1 MRLIRPM
8 IPCRGAPAV
17 LPGRTKPEMTAVADC
32 ALDMRG
38 ISKAFPGVKALS
50 NVNFAVKFGT
60 VHAVVGENGAGKST
74 LMKVLNGS
82 YAPTSGTIKVGGNE
96 VRMRKPADAQALGI
110 RMVHQ
115 EINLV
120 PDLTVAENV
129 YLGRMPGKW
138 TWLRKGEM
146 ARKAAAVLKELGA
159 AINPRERLGNL
170 SISQQQLVEIAKA
183 YAAQP
188 RIIVLDE
195 PTSSLSEHET
205 AALFRILRKMR
216 GEGIA
221 IVYISHRLK
230 EVLEIADEVTVL
242 RDGSMIETRPIEGI
256 TAAEMI
262 RLMVGREV
270 SNVFPKSP
278 AKIGTSVLRVE
289 RIGDGASFRDISFDV
304 RAGEILGLTGLV
316 GAGRSEVA
324 RAIFGL
330 SRLAEGSVS
339 VNGRKVVISSPS
351 EAVRA
356 GIAYVPED
364 RKGDGIVPGMSVRE
378 NISLP
383 ILRRLTSFGRIRGS
397 ADRSLSALYVKQFS
411 ISPPDGERRINL
423 LSGGNQQKAVIAKWL
438 AAKPAVLIL
447 DEPTRGVDVGAK
459 AEIHHIIGQLVAD
472 GMAVV
477 MISSELP
484 EILGVCDRVVVMR
497 DGRASSPLTRAEL
510 SEERIMALATGEEA
524 A

>member
-1 MRLIRPM
+1 
-8 IPCRGAPAV
+8 
-17 LPGRTKPEMTAVADC
+17 MTDAHC
-32 ALDMRG
+32 ALDMKG
-38 ISKAFPGVKALS
+38 ITKTFPGVKALS
-50 NVNFAVKFGT
+50 NVNFSVKFGS

-82 YAPTSGTIKVGGNE
+82 YPPTSGTIRVGGTE
-96 VRMRKPADAQALGI
+96 VRMRRPADAQALGV

-120 PDLTVAENV
+120 PDLSVAENV

-138 TWLRKGEM
+138 TLLRRREM
-146 ARKAAAVLKELGA
+146 IARATAVLAELGA

-183 YAAQP
+183 YAADP

-205 AALFRILRKMR
+205 AALFSILRKMR
-216 GEGIA
+216 DDGIA

-230 EVLEIADEVTVL
+230 EVLQIADEVTVL

-262 RLMVGREV
+262 SLMVGREV

-278 AKIGTSVLRVE
+278 AAIGAPVLSVDN
-289 RIGDGASFRDISFDV
+289 ISDGAHFRDVSFDV

-316 GAGRSEVA
+316 GAGRTEVA

-330 SRLAEGSVS
+330 SQLAGGTVRLG
-339 VNGRKVVISSPS
+339 GREPAIRSPS
-351 EAVRA
+351 DAVRA

-364 RKGDGIVPGMSVRE
+364 RKGDGIVPAMCVRE

-383 ILRRLTSFGRIRGS
+383 ILRQLSKLGCISRG
-397 ADRSLSALYVKQFS
+397 ADRALAGQYVSQFA

-438 AAKPAVLIL
+438 AAKPSVLIL

-459 AEIHHIIGQLVAD
+459 AEIHNIIGQLVAE
-472 GMAVV
+472 GMAVL

-484 EILGVCDRVVVMR
+484 EVLGVCDRVVVMR
-497 DGRASSPLTRAEL
+497 DGHASAPLDRKAL
-510 SEERIMALATGEEA
+510 SEERIMALATGEEVA
-524 A
+524 

>member
-1 MRLIRPM
+1 MPS
-8 IPCRGAPAV
+8 AAS
-17 LPGRTKPEMTAVADC
+17 
-32 ALDMRG
+32 ALHMRG
-38 ISKAFPGVKALS
+38 ISKVFPGVKALS
-50 NVNFAVKFGT
+50 GVELSVRFGT
-60 VHAVVGENGAGKST
+60 VHAIVGENGAGKST
-74 LMKVLNGS
+74 LMKILSGA
-82 YAPTSGTIKVGGNE
+82 YAPTAGTIEVAGVD
-96 VRMRKPADAQALGI
+96 VRMKRPADAQRLGI

-115 EINLV
+115 ELNLV
-120 PDLTVAENV
+120 PDLTVAENIF
-129 YLGRMPGKW
+129 LGRMPKRFGFCD
-138 TWLRKGEM
+138 RGGM
-146 ARKAAAVLKELGA
+146 VRRASAVLTELGA
-159 AINPRERLGNL
+159 SIDPQGRLGDL

-183 YAAQP
+183 YAADP

-216 GEGIA
+216 DAGIA

-242 RDGSMIETRPIEGI
+242 RDGAMIETRPASGI
-256 TAAEMI
+256 TAGDMI

-270 SNVFPKSP
+270 SNVFPKTPSV
-278 AKIGTSVLRVE
+278 IGKEVLRV
-289 RIGDGASFRDISFDV
+289 RCIGDSLRFEDVSFDV

-316 GAGRSEVA
+316 GAGRTEVA

-330 SRLAEGSVS
+330 APLACGSVELDG
-339 VNGRKVVISSPS
+339 VPVTIRSP
-351 EAVRA
+351 AAAARA

-364 RKGDGIVPGMSVRE
+364 RKGDGIVPAMTVRE

-383 ILRRLTSFGRIRGS
+383 VLRRLANRLGRVRRGVERDL
-397 ADRSLSALYVKQFS
+397 AQTYVRKFS
-411 ISPPDGERRINL
+411 IVPPDGERRIGL
-423 LSGGNQQKAVIAKWL
+423 LSGGNQQKAVISRWL
-438 AAKPAVLIL
+438 ATDPKVLIL

-459 AEIHHIIGQLVAD
+459 AEIHGIIGQLVAN

-484 EILGVCDRVVVMR
+484 EIMGVCDRVVVMR
-497 DGRASSPLTRAEL
+497 DGRASAPVAREGLT
-510 SEERIMALATGEEA
+510 EERIMALATGEDSAEGEA

>member
-1 MRLIRPM
+1 
-8 IPCRGAPAV
+8 
-17 LPGRTKPEMTAVADC
+17 MTDAHC
-32 ALDMRG
+32 ALDMKG
-38 ISKAFPGVKALS
+38 ITKTFPGVKALS
-50 NVNFAVKFGT
+50 NVNFSVKFGS

-82 YAPTSGTIKVGGNE
+82 YPPTSGTIRVGGTE
-96 VRMRKPADAQALGI
+96 VRMRRPADAQPLGV

-120 PDLTVAENV
+120 PDLSVAENV

-138 TWLRKGEM
+138 TLLRRREM
-146 ARKAAAVLKELGA
+146 IARATAVLAELGA

-183 YAAQP
+183 YAADP

-205 AALFRILRKMR
+205 AALFSILRKMR
-216 GEGIA
+216 DDGIA

-230 EVLEIADEVTVL
+230 EVLQIADEVTVL

-262 RLMVGREV
+262 SLMVGREV

-278 AKIGTSVLRVE
+278 AAIGAPVLSVE
-289 RIGDGASFRDISFDV
+289 NISDGAHFRDVSFDV

-316 GAGRSEVA
+316 GAGRTEVA

-330 SRLAEGSVS
+330 SQLTGGTVRLG
-339 VNGRKVVISSPS
+339 GREPAIRSPS
-351 EAVRA
+351 DAVRA

-364 RKGDGIVPGMSVRE
+364 RKGDGIVPAMCVRE

-383 ILRRLTSFGRIRGS
+383 ILRQLSKLGCISRG
-397 ADRSLSALYVKQFS
+397 ADRALAGQYESQFA

-423 LSGGNQQKAVIAKWL
+423 LS
-438 AAKPAVLIL
+438 
-447 DEPTRGVDVGAK
+447 
-459 AEIHHIIGQLVAD
+459 
-472 GMAVV
+472 
-477 MISSELP
+477 
-484 EILGVCDRVVVMR
+484 
-497 DGRASSPLTRAEL
+497 
-510 SEERIMALATGEEA
+510 
-524 A
+524 

>member
-1 MRLIRPM
+1 
-8 IPCRGAPAV
+8 
-17 LPGRTKPEMTAVADC
+17 MTAVADC

-38 ISKAFPGVKALS
+38 ISKTFPGVKALS

>member
-1 MRLIRPM
+1 
-8 IPCRGAPAV
+8 
-17 LPGRTKPEMTAVADC
+17 MTDAHC
-32 ALDMRG
+32 ALDMKG
-38 ISKAFPGVKALS
+38 ITKTFPGVKALS
-50 NVNFAVKFGT
+50 NVNFSVKFGS

-82 YAPTSGTIKVGGNE
+82 YPPTSGTIRVGGTE
-96 VRMRKPADAQALGI
+96 VRMRRPADAQALGV

-120 PDLTVAENV
+120 PDLSVAENV

-138 TWLRKGEM
+138 TLLRRREM
-146 ARKAAAVLKELGA
+146 IARATAVLAELGA

-183 YAAQP
+183 YAADP

-205 AALFRILRKMR
+205 AALFSILRKMR
-216 GEGIA
+216 DDGIA

-230 EVLEIADEVTVL
+230 EVLQIADEVTVL

-262 RLMVGREV
+262 SLMVGREV

-278 AKIGTSVLRVE
+278 AAIGATVLSVE
-289 RIGDGASFRDISFDV
+289 NISDGAHFRDVSFDV

-316 GAGRSEVA
+316 GAGRTEVA

-330 SRLAEGSVS
+330 SQLAGGTVRLG
-339 VNGRKVVISSPS
+339 GREPAIRSPS
-351 EAVRA
+351 DAVRA

-364 RKGDGIVPGMSVRE
+364 RKGDGIVPAMCVRE

-383 ILRRLTSFGRIRGS
+383 ILRQLSKLGCISRG
-397 ADRSLSALYVKQFS
+397 ADRALAGQYVSQFA

-438 AAKPAVLIL
+438 AAKPSVLIL

-459 AEIHHIIGQLVAD
+459 AEIHNIIGQLVAE
-472 GMAVV
+472 GMAVL

-484 EILGVCDRVVVMR
+484 EVLGVCDRVVVMR
-497 DGRASSPLTRAEL
+497 DGHASAPLDRKAL
-510 SEERIMALATGEEA
+510 SEERIMA
-524 A
+524 

>member
-1 MRLIRPM
+1 
-8 IPCRGAPAV
+8 
-17 LPGRTKPEMTAVADC
+17 MTDAHC
-32 ALDMRG
+32 ALDMKG
-38 ISKAFPGVKALS
+38 ITKTFPGVKALS
-50 NVNFAVKFGT
+50 NVNFSVKFGS

-82 YAPTSGTIKVGGNE
+82 YPPTSGTIRVGGTE
-96 VRMRKPADAQALGI
+96 VRMRRPADAQALGV

-120 PDLTVAENV
+120 PDLSVAENV

-138 TWLRKGEM
+138 TLLRRREM
-146 ARKAAAVLKELGA
+146 IARATAVLAELGA

-183 YAAQP
+183 YAADP

-205 AALFRILRKMR
+205 AALFSILRKMR
-216 GEGIA
+216 DDGIA

-230 EVLEIADEVTVL
+230 EVLQIADEVTVL

-262 RLMVGREV
+262 SLMVGREV

-278 AKIGTSVLRVE
+278 AAIGAPVLSVE
-289 RIGDGASFRDISFDV
+289 NISDGAHFRDVSFDV

-316 GAGRSEVA
+316 GAGRTEVA

-330 SRLAEGSVS
+330 SQLAGGTVRLG
-339 VNGRKVVISSPS
+339 GREPAIRSPS
-351 EAVRA
+351 DAVRA

-364 RKGDGIVPGMSVRE
+364 RKGDGIVPAMCVRE

-383 ILRRLTSFGRIRGS
+383 ILRQLSKLGCISRG
-397 ADRSLSALYVKQFS
+397 ADRALAGQYVSQFA

-438 AAKPAVLIL
+438 AAKPSVLIL

-459 AEIHHIIGQLVAD
+459 AEIHNIIGQLVAE
-472 GMAVV
+472 GMAVL

-484 EILGVCDRVVVMR
+484 EVLGVCDRVVVMR
-497 DGRASSPLTRAEL
+497 DGHASAPLDRKAL
-510 SEERIMALATGEEA
+510 SEERIMALATGEEVA
-524 A
+524 

>member
-1 MRLIRPM
+1 MNS
-8 IPCRGAPAV
+8 
-17 LPGRTKPEMTAVADC
+17 ADY
-32 ALDMRG
+32 ALNMRG
-38 ISKAFPGVKALS
+38 ISKTFPGVKALS
-50 NVNFAVKFGT
+50 DVNFSVKFGT

-74 LMKVLNGS
+74 LMKVLSGS
-82 YAPTSGTIKVGGNE
+82 YQPTSGTIEVGGIE
-96 VRMRKPADAQALGI
+96 ARLRRPADAQALGI

-115 EINLV
+115 ELNLV

-138 TWLRKGEM
+138 GFLDKKDM
-146 ARKAAAVLKELGA
+146 LQKATTVLKEQGT
-159 AINPRERLGNL
+159 AIDPQERLGNL

-183 YAAQP
+183 YAADP

-216 GEGIA
+216 DAGIA

-242 RDGSMIETRPIEGI
+242 RDGSMIETRPIAGVS
-256 TAAEMI
+256 ASDMI
-262 RLMVGREV
+262 QLMVGREV

-278 AKIGTSVLRVE
+278 AKIGEPVLRVNA
-289 RIGDGASFRDISFDV
+289 ISDGVNFRDVSFDV
-304 RAGEILGLTGLV
+304 REGEILGLIGLV
-316 GAGRSEVA
+316 GAGRTEVA

-330 SRLAEGSVS
+330 ANVVQGTLTL
-339 VNGRKVVISSPS
+339 NGKNVVINSPA
-351 EAVRA
+351 EAVKA

-364 RKGDGIVPGMSVRE
+364 RKGDGIIPAMSIRE

-383 ILRRLTSFGRIRGS
+383 VLKRLTTLGRIRRN
-397 ADRSLSALYVKQFS
+397 ADRSLADQYVKKFS
-411 ISPPDGERRINL
+411 ISPPDPERRVNL
-423 LSGGNQQKAVIAKWL
+423 LSGGNQQKTVIAKWL
-438 AAKPAVLIL
+438 AATPSVLIL

-484 EILGVCDRVVVMR
+484 EVLGVCDRIVVMR
-497 DGRASSPLTRAEL
+497 DGQASPPIDRRDLT
-510 SEERIMALATGEEA
+510 EERIMALATGEEVA
-524 A
+524 

>member
-1 MRLIRPM
+1 
-8 IPCRGAPAV
+8 
-17 LPGRTKPEMTAVADC
+17 MTAVADC

-38 ISKAFPGVKALS
+38 ISKTFPGVKALS

-129 YLGRMPGKW
+129 YLGRMPGNW

>member
-1 MRLIRPM
+1 
-8 IPCRGAPAV
+8 
-17 LPGRTKPEMTAVADC
+17 
-32 ALDMRG
+32 MRG
-38 ISKAFPGVKALS
+38 ISKTFPGVKALS

-129 YLGRMPGKW
+129 YLGRMPGNW

>member
-1 MRLIRPM
+1 MEKDLTLVGEEIKPDM
-8 IPCRGAPAV
+8 GSTDYALSMKGI
-17 LPGRTKPEMTAVADC
+17 TKT
-32 ALDMRG
+32 
-38 ISKAFPGVKALS
+38 FPGVKALS

-74 LMKVLNGS
+74 LMKVLSGS
-82 YAPTSGTIKVGGNE
+82 YQPTSGTIEVGGAE
-96 VRMRKPADAQALGI
+96 ARLRRPADAQALGI

-115 EINLV
+115 ELNLV
-120 PDLTVAENV
+120 PDLTVAENI

-138 TWLRKGEM
+138 GFLDKNEM
-146 ARKAAAVLKELGA
+146 LQKATAVLQEQET
-159 AINPRERLGNL
+159 AIDPQEMLGNL

-183 YAAQP
+183 YAANP

-216 GEGIA
+216 DAGIA

-242 RDGSMIETRPIEGI
+242 RDGSMIETRPIAGI
-256 TAAEMI
+256 SASEMI
-262 RLMVGREV
+262 QLMVGREV

-278 AKIGTSVLRVE
+278 AKIGEPVLRVNS
-289 RIGDGASFRDISFDV
+289 ISDGANFRDVSFDV
-304 RAGEILGLTGLV
+304 RAGEILGLIGLV
-316 GAGRSEVA
+316 GAGRTEVA

-330 SRLAEGSVS
+330 SGIVEGSLTL
-339 VNGRKVVISSPS
+339 NDKEVVINSPA
-351 EAVRA
+351 EAVKA

-364 RKGDGIVPGMSVRE
+364 RKGDGIIPGMSIRE

-383 ILRRLTSFGRIRGS
+383 VLKSLTRLGWIKRN
-397 ADRSLSALYVKQFS
+397 ADRTLADQYVKQFS
-411 ISPPDGERRINL
+411 ISPPDPERRVNL
-423 LSGGNQQKAVIAKWL
+423 LSGGNQQKSVIAKWL
-438 AAKPAVLIL
+438 AAKPSVLIL

-459 AEIHHIIGQLVAD
+459 AEIHNIIGQLVAN

-484 EILGVCDRVVVMR
+484 EVLGVCDRIVVMR
-497 DGRASSPLTRAEL
+497 DGQASPPIDRQDLT
-510 SEERIMALATGEEA
+510 EERIMALATGEEVA
-524 A
+524 

>member
-1 MRLIRPM
+1 
-8 IPCRGAPAV
+8 
-17 LPGRTKPEMTAVADC
+17 MTAADC

-38 ISKAFPGVKALS
+38 ISKTFPGVKALS
-50 NVNFAVKFGT
+50 NVNFSVKFGT

-82 YAPTSGTIKVGGNE
+82 YAPTSGTIHVGGSE
-96 VRMRKPADAQALGI
+96 VRMRRPADAQALGI

-129 YLGRMPGKW
+129 YLGRMPARW
-138 TWLRKGEM
+138 SLLRKSEM
-146 ARKAAAVLKELGA
+146 IARAAAVLDELGA

-183 YAAQP
+183 YAAKP

-216 GEGIA
+216 DDGIA

-242 RDGSMIETRPIEGI
+242 RDGSMIETRPIHGI
-256 TAAEMI
+256 TAAGMI

-278 AKIGTSVLRVE
+278 AEIGNSVLRV
-289 RIGDGASFRDISFDV
+289 DGLSDGLRFRDISFDV
-304 RAGEILGLTGLV
+304 KAGEILGLTGLV
-316 GAGRSEVA
+316 GAGRTEVA

-330 SRLAEGSVS
+330 SPLIEGSIS
-339 VNGRKVVISSPS
+339 VNGRKVSINSPS
-351 EAVRA
+351 DAVKA

-364 RKGDGIVPGMSVRE
+364 RKGDGIVPGMSIRE

-383 ILRRLTSFGRIRGS
+383 ILRRLTRFGRIKRS
-397 ADRSLSALYVKQFS
+397 ADRSLAAGYVKQFS

-438 AAKPAVLIL
+438 AANPRVLIL

-459 AEIHHIIGQLVAD
+459 AEIHHIIGQLVAG

-497 DGRASSPLTRAEL
+497 DGHASQPLVRKEL
-510 SEERIMALATGEEA
+510 SEERIMALATGEEIA
-524 A
+524 

>member
-1 MRLIRPM
+1 MFGGDVPFQRRKQ
-8 IPCRGAPAV
+8 AD
-17 LPGRTKPEMTAVADC
+17 MTEAHF

-38 ISKAFPGVKALS
+38 ITKTFPGVKALS
-50 NVNFAVKFGT
+50 NVNFRVKFGT

-82 YAPTSGTIKVGGNE
+82 YAPTSGTIRVADKE
-96 VRMRKPADAQALGI
+96 VRMRRPADAQALGI

-120 PDLTVAENV
+120 PDLSVAENV
-129 YLGRMPGKW
+129 FLGRMPGRW
-138 TWLRKGEM
+138 GYLRRSELVSRTQ
-146 ARKAAAVLKELGA
+146 AILAELGA
-159 AINPRERLGNL
+159 IVNPRDRLGDL

-183 YAAQP
+183 YAANP

-216 GEGIA
+216 DDGIA
-221 IVYISHRLK
+221 IVYISHRVK
-230 EVLEIADEVTVL
+230 EVLQIADEVTVL
-242 RDGSMIETRPIEGI
+242 RDGAMIETRPISGI
-256 TAAEMI
+256 TASEMI

-270 SNVFPKSP
+270 GNVFPKSP
-278 AKIGTSVLRVE
+278 ATIGAPVLRVE
-289 RIGDGASFRDISFDV
+289 NIGDGTHFHDVSFEV

-316 GAGRSEVA
+316 GAGRTELA
-324 RAIFGL
+324 QAIFGL
-330 SRLAEGSVS
+330 SRLVEGTVTL
-339 VNGRKVVISSPS
+339 NGRPLSIETPAD
-351 EAVRA
+351 AVRA

-364 RKGDGIVPGMSVRE
+364 RKGDGIIPEMCIRE

-383 ILRRLTSFGRIRGS
+383 VLRKLSRIGRISRS
-397 ADRSLSALYVKQFS
+397 ADRALASEYVRQFA

-438 AAKPAVLIL
+438 AAKPSVLIL

-459 AEIHHIIGQLVAD
+459 AEIHNIIGRLVGE

-484 EILGVCDRVVVMR
+484 EVMGVCDRVVVMR
-497 DGRASSPLTRAEL
+497 GGRASAPLLREEL
-510 SEERIMALATGEEA
+510 SEERIMTLATDEEA

>member
-1 MRLIRPM
+1 
-8 IPCRGAPAV
+8 
-17 LPGRTKPEMTAVADC
+17 MTVAADC

-38 ISKAFPGVKALS
+38 ISKNFPGVKALS

-74 LMKVLNGS
+74 LMKILNGS
-82 YAPTSGTIKVGGNE
+82 YAPTSGTIKVGDAE
-96 VRMRKPADAQALGI
+96 VRMRRPADAQALGI

-138 TWLRKGEM
+138 TFLRKREM
-146 ARKAAAVLKELGA
+146 VRAAAAVLDELGA

-216 GEGIA
+216 DDGIA

-242 RDGSMIETRPIEGI
+242 RDGSMIETRPIKGI
-256 TAAEMI
+256 KAADMI

-278 AKIGTSVLRVE
+278 AAIGKSVLRVE
-289 RIGDGASFRDISFDV
+289 HISDGQRFRDVSFEV
-304 RAGEILGLTGLV
+304 RAGEILGLTGL
-316 GAGRSEVA
+316 
-324 RAIFGL
+324 
-330 SRLAEGSVS
+330 
-339 VNGRKVVISSPS
+339 
-351 EAVRA
+351 
-356 GIAYVPED
+356 
-364 RKGDGIVPGMSVRE
+364 
-378 NISLP
+378 
-383 ILRRLTSFGRIRGS
+383 
-397 ADRSLSALYVKQFS
+397 
-411 ISPPDGERRINL
+411 
-423 LSGGNQQKAVIAKWL
+423 
-438 AAKPAVLIL
+438 
-447 DEPTRGVDVGAK
+447 
-459 AEIHHIIGQLVAD
+459 
-472 GMAVV
+472 
-477 MISSELP
+477 
-484 EILGVCDRVVVMR
+484 
-497 DGRASSPLTRAEL
+497 
-510 SEERIMALATGEEA
+510 
-524 A
+524 